1 MRHCFGGSIK
11 PERNTMKKLI
21 LVAALVSVFAAS
33 ALAEDDSD
41 QAFGKH
47 DMGPSPDS
55 SMNRPNS
62 ATGTVDEGRFINR
75 APGTT
80 IGSAPMGAEREIN
93 RSERRER
100 MLPERAAPDATEDAP
115 AGH

>member
-1 MRHCFGGSIK
+1 
-11 PERNTMKKLI
+11 MKKLI
-21 LVAALVSVFAAS
+21 LAAVLSTVFAAG
-33 ALAEDDSD
+33 ALAEDNRD

-62 ATGTVDEGRFINR
+62 ATGTVDEGRFVNR

-80 IGSAPMGAEREIN
+80 IGAAPMGTEREIN
-93 RSERRER
+93 RGERRDR

-115 AGH
+115 AGR